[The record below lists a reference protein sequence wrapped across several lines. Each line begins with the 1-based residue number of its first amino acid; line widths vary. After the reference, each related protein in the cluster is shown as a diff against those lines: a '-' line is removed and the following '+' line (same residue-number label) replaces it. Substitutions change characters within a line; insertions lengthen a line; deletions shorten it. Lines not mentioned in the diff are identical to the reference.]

1 VLFGVA
7 DALKFRGS
15 SSVGEVKF
23 EICRVLDLEMQG
35 FRRTQKELAHRLGTT
50 ESCISRVRNRKVDNV
65 TFNQLFRYL
74 AVLNPNFKIMI
85 APR

>member
-1 VLFGVA
+1 MSRKSDFMPEPKEKLN
-7 DALKFRGS
+7 
-15 SSVGEVKF
+15 EIKF
-23 EICRVLDLEMQG
+23 EICRVLDHEMHNQ
-35 FRRTQKELAHRLGTT
+35 RRTQKELARRLGTT
-50 ESCISRVRNRKVDNV
+50 ESCISRVRNRKVDHV